1 MDIYDELY
9 SRNYKHAGCNGR
21 HRIKKGTANC
31 ESCVKIAQVR
41 EKCRVSRSRTSHVIH
56 EENTEPILDITKKSF
71 KEYLKLCVRRIK
83 KFAATGFARI
93 NAFRRDDISNIV
105 FVMVD
110 RTNSRSRCSFL
121 RIDSN
126 GNTQRIPRDSFL
138 GTNLLNSL
146 PNILSPD
153 QHSYQQKI
161 PRNLSYHT
169 NAYKRQH
176 APQRLRFNITSP
188 ILSIQSIDSI
198 CVNVSSRSIEPY
210 DDNYNEN
217 ELNNSSY
224 DVSETATS
232 QIFSTKAQLSQS
244 SSLSNNQTD
253 INTPTPCPIKNVS
266 SNSVL
271 KSKSN
276 IRSSSIQESCNL
288 DKEMRYMRLQ
298 QAISHELRD
307 LVAAN
312 NSLES
317 HNDSINITKSMNTYP
332 SIFYETPRLKSKRY
346 EPVHSQ
352 NHILDSPKSSTTTFD
367 KESDTSQPLRTST
380 DSTVVSSTTVSIKR
394 QIFSKIAKGR
404 NALIPPKLPA
414 SKNINKIPS
423 LTNTKLNKG
432 NLGTVSRLVEL
443 FEERRIF
450 SGIQPTG
457 VPHIGNYLGTLKKWV
472 ELQNT
477 SELST
482 VLLFCI
488 ADLHAITMSKNPI
501 ELKKHKREMFVAL
514 EAIGIDTERSIVPY
528 HSELAWIFNCIIP
541 ISHLQ
546 RMTQWK
552 TKSFQYKNT
561 NSKSNLGLFSYPVLQ
576 AADILLATE
585 VPVGQDQIQHLELTC
600 TISRLFNK
608 TFSKNIFTSPKA
620 LLTPSKRIMSLR
632 NPKQKMSKSD
642 PNPNSRILITDSL
655 DIIES
660 KISHAI
666 TDSYNGITYD
676 PSKRPGIANLLQILA
691 SLDYPASDPA
701 KIAKDNVNLTH
712 KAFKCLVTK
721 SIYTFFAPIRERY
734 QCIMSRNISSYI
746 EQNKKGAQNAQK
758 LALHTMEQVK
768 TCIGLL

>member
-9 SRNYKHAGCNGR
+9 DGNYKHTGCDGK
-21 HRIKKGTANC
+21 HRTKKGAINC

-41 EKCRVSRSRTSHVIH
+41 EKCRASRSRTHIIQ

-138 GTNLLNSL
+138 GTNLFNSL

-161 PRNLSYHT
+161 SHNLPYHT
-169 NAYKRQH
+169 NGCRRPH

-188 ILSIQSIDSI
+188 ILSIQSIDSTR
-198 CVNVSSRSIEPY
+198 VNVSSRDTESC
-210 DDNYNEN
+210 DNNYNEN
-217 ELNNSSY
+217 EFNNSSY
-224 DVSETATS
+224 DASETATS

-271 KSKSN
+271 KCMNPVKIKNNFEYIANVTAKSN
-276 IRSSSIQESCNL
+276 TRLSSVQEFCNL

-317 HNDSINITKSMNTYP
+317 YNDPALNITKTVNTYP
-332 SIFYETPRLKSKRY
+332 NISYETSTSKSKRY
-346 EPVHSQ
+346 GKIFSSPEKHFLNQTEFFLTPHNIKMKNRSAFVMESVHSQ
-352 NHILDSPKSSTTTFD
+352 NHILDSPKSSTTFD
-367 KESDTSQPLRTST
+367 KESDTSLPLRTST

-404 NALIPPKLPA
+404 NALIPPKLPV
-414 SKNINKIPS
+414 SKNINKMPS

-443 FEERRIF
+443 FE
-450 SGIQPTG
+450 
-457 VPHIGNYLGTLKKWV
+457 
-472 ELQNT
+472 
-477 SELST
+477 
-482 VLLFCI
+482 
-488 ADLHAITMSKNPI
+488 
-501 ELKKHKREMFVAL
+501 
-514 EAIGIDTERSIVPY
+514 
-528 HSELAWIFNCIIP
+528 
-541 ISHLQ
+541 
-546 RMTQWK
+546 
-552 TKSFQYKNT
+552 
-561 NSKSNLGLFSYPVLQ
+561 GLTWNEE
-576 AADILLATE
+576 I
-585 VPVGQDQIQHLELTC
+585 
-600 TISRLFNK
+600 
-608 TFSKNIFTSPKA
+608 
-620 LLTPSKRIMSLR
+620 
-632 NPKQKMSKSD
+632 
-642 PNPNSRILITDSL
+642 
-655 DIIES
+655 
-660 KISHAI
+660 
-666 TDSYNGITYD
+666 
-676 PSKRPGIANLLQILA
+676 KRPKPVQ
-691 SLDYPASDPA
+691 
-701 KIAKDNVNLTH
+701 
-712 KAFKCLVTK
+712 
-721 SIYTFFAPIRERY
+721 
-734 QCIMSRNISSYI
+734 
-746 EQNKKGAQNAQK
+746 
-758 LALHTMEQVK
+758 
-768 TCIGLL
+768 